1 MKILYTNNIK
11 FPGDS
16 PFEVVERKGIG
27 HPDTVAD
34 AVAERISVD
43 YSKYCIEH
51 FGAILHHNVD
61 KFAALGGLVN
71 VDWGKAEMTK
81 PVRALVNGRIS
92 GSFNKNTI
100 PLKEIYK
107 KAIKDQL
114 AIALP
119 SLNTD
124 KSLEI
129 IDHFTTYSK
138 NPRWFNPLSLDDLP
152 EHSNLFANDTSAVVS
167 YWPLTKSEQ
176 LVLKLEGYFYDKNQ
190 KPKFKN
196 FGQDIKVMVVRR
208 ENKFDITLCVPFF
221 SKYLDGPDSYWT
233 KLHELESKLTKY
245 ARSLLDIAATI
256 DLKVNP
262 HDQRKKGSIDAKSFY
277 FVAAGGALDYGEEG
291 VVGRGNNRLG
301 IIPSFRPYTMEAA
314 CGKNPV
320 YHVGKVL
327 GLVSDVLAKEIA
339 KKCKCNVEVWIITR
353 NADPLF
359 EPNNIIINTSEK
371 VDKQKIEGVVKSI
384 LSQRDWT
391 DKIIREGV
399 IIPKTGNMY

>member
-11 FPGDS
+11 FPGNS

-34 AVAERISVD
+34 AIAERISVD
-43 YSKYCIEH
+43 YSKYCLEH
-51 FGAILHHNVD
+51 FGAVLHHNVD
-61 KFAALGGLVN
+61 KFAALGGLVK
-71 VDWGKAEMTK
+71 VDWGKAEMIK
-81 PVRALVNGRIS
+81 PVRVLVNGRIS
-92 GSFNKNTI
+92 GSFNKKII
-100 PLKEIYK
+100 PLKEIYT

-114 AIALP
+114 AISLP

-129 IDHFTTYSK
+129 IDLSTTYSK
-138 NPRWFNPLSLDDLP
+138 NARWFNPLSLDDIPDHSDLP
-152 EHSNLFANDTSAVVS
+152 ANDTSAVVS

-176 LVLKLEGYFYDKNQ
+176 LVLKLEGYFYDKKQ
-190 KPKFKN
+190 KPKSKDY
-196 FGQDIKVMVVRR
+196 GQDIKVMIVRR

-221 SKYLDGPDSYWT
+221 SKYLKGPNLYWT
-233 KLHELESKLTKY
+233 KLHELEFELIKY
-245 ARSLLDIAATI
+245 ARSFLGDEAII

-277 FVAAGGALDYGEEG
+277 FVAAGGALDYGDEG

-327 GLVSDVLAKEIA
+327 GFVSDELAKEIA
-339 KKCKCNVEVWIITR
+339 KECNCNVEVWIVTR

-371 VDKQKIEGVVKSI
+371 VNKQRIEGVVRSA

-391 DKIIREGV
+391 DKIIHEGV